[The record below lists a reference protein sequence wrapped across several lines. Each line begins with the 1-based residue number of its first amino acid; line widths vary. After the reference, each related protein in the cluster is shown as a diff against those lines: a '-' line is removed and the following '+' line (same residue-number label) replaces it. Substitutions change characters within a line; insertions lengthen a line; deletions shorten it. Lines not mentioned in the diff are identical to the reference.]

1 MGKRKLK
8 SFICML
14 LCICML
20 IPQSGL
26 VWGAQSGNRLK
37 PDTEDLEIHVGEVF
51 GSGGGVSSKDRSNLK
66 LDEVWKDVTGKGV
79 NVAVIDGGANLKGF
93 TMQKPAPRSAVIFP
107 QTAMAQAVQKFWWGW
122 RLKSISI
129 LSRREKTDIFTA
141 TRWKRDWP
149 MPSQKSAVSSA

>member
-26 VWGAQSGNRLK
+26 AWGAQSGNRLK

-79 NVAVIDGGANLKGF
+79 NVAVIDGGANF
-93 TMQKPAPRSAVIFP
+93 
-107 QTAMAQAVQKFWWGW
+107 
-122 RLKSISI
+122 
-129 LSRREKTDIFTA
+129 
-141 TRWKRDWP
+141 KRP
-149 MPSQKSAVSSA
+149 CH